1 MNSAPVSIR
10 RLLMPLKTAVATKA
24 RRHAPSAAASSELA
38 GCCCAGARA
47 EFIKTAYH
55 CYGRETTLGCK
66 RPAVSHPDSSR
77 GLFLPLNATIIDLI
91 YPDIPGLHEIWAASR
106 LLVNHQPHACRST
119 PPPTGCN
126 LRIYS

>member
-55 CYGRETTLGCK
+55 CYGHETTLGLVK
-66 RPAVSHPDSSR
+66 TGGQLSWLVAGH
-77 GLFLPLNATIIDLI
+77 LPGDDNG
-91 YPDIPGLHEIWAASR
+91 PNIPGFLEIWAGSR
-106 LLVNHQPHACRST
+106 PGR
-119 PPPTGCN
+119 
-126 LRIYS
+126 

>member
-1 MNSAPVSIR
+1 MNSAPVSIK

-55 CYGRETTLGCK
+55 CYGRETTF
-66 RPAVSHPDSSR
+66 
-77 GLFLPLNATIIDLI
+77 GLLKSGGQPSWLVAGICPNATIMDLI
-91 YPDIPGLHEIWAASR
+91 YAHYTRFGRVHDR
-106 LLVNHQPHACRST
+106 
-119 PPPTGCN
+119 
-126 LRIYS
+126 